1 MNTNSIWRH
10 FTHTFQ
16 ASNKITMYSN
26 TKKTVYASLV
36 LRYWEEL
43 ALKCMVVVIILKKYI
58 VYPLPQ
64 VSKSLRESWNYEVN
78 KRKILLWNQLEIR
91 VAENVDNT
99 TNWLNNSKEQSPSWE
114 ITDPHLFNTFST
126 FYGTRKFITAFT
138 RTRNPYLSWVRSF
151 QLIPHS
157 VSKKFIL
164 ILYSHIFLGLSVFS
178 FLRVSPPQPVG
189 TSHVPH
195 TYYYI
200 FRSSPSSWFDHLHS
214 VRWGVRI
221 SR

>member
-1 MNTNSIWRH
+1 
-10 FTHTFQ
+10 
-16 ASNKITMYSN
+16 MYSN

-99 TNWLNNSKEQSPSWE
+99 TN
-114 ITDPHLFNTFST
+114 
-126 FYGTRKFITAFT
+126 
-138 RTRNPYLSWVRSF
+138 
-151 QLIPHS
+151 
-157 VSKKFIL
+157 
-164 ILYSHIFLGLSVFS
+164 
-178 FLRVSPPQPVG
+178 
-189 TSHVPH
+189 
-195 TYYYI
+195 
-200 FRSSPSSWFDHLHS
+200 
-214 VRWGVRI
+214 
-221 SR
+221 